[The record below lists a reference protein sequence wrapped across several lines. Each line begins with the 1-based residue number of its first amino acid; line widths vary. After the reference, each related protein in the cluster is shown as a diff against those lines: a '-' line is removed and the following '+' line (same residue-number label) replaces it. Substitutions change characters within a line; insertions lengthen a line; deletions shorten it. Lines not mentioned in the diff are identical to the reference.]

1 MSEPITPRI
10 DFQRELTG
18 LFDLR
23 GRVAYVPG
31 GYGGIGEAIAWA
43 LALAGAK
50 VAVSGRDPRKAEAL
64 AAQLAAAGHPALGLA
79 MDAHAVSDI
88 RSSVDAVV
96 EHWGR
101 LDCLVNCVGMQR
113 EQPLMEVTEE
123 AFDELLAVN
132 LKAAM
137 FLAQSAARHQIAGG
151 RGGAQVHLLS
161 VRAQLGLRGRGYSAY
176 CSTKGGLAMLIR
188 QHASELAPHGITV
201 NGIAPTVVRTEMAR
215 HWLANPE
222 THAQVVG
229 RIPLGRV
236 ADPKDVAGAALFFA
250 SPGASFV
257 TGQVLYIDGG
267 ITASQ

>member
-79 MDAHAVSDI
+79 MDAHSVSDI

>member
-1 MSEPITPRI
+1 MAVIPPRI
-10 DFQRELTG
+10 DFARELTG
-18 LFDLR
+18 LFDLQ
-23 GRVAYVPG
+23 GKVAYVPG

-50 VAVSGRDPRKAEAL
+50 VAVSGRDPRKAEAM
-64 AAQLAAAGHPALGLA
+64 AASLAAAGHGALGLA
-79 MDAHAVSDI
+79 MDAHSVADI
-88 RSSVDAVV
+88 RSSVDAVAG
-96 EHWGR
+96 HWGR
-101 LDCLVNCVGMQR
+101 FDVLVNCIGIQK
-113 EQPLMEVTEE
+113 EQALLEVTEE
-123 AFDELLAVN
+123 TFDEMLAVN
-132 LKAAM
+132 LKSAM

-176 CSTKGGLAMLIR
+176 CSTKGGLVMLIR

-201 NGIAPTVVRTEMAR
+201 NGIAPTVVRTEMAT
-215 HWLANPE
+215 HWLENPK
-222 THAQVVG
+222 TRAQVLD

-250 SPGASFV
+250 GPGATFI